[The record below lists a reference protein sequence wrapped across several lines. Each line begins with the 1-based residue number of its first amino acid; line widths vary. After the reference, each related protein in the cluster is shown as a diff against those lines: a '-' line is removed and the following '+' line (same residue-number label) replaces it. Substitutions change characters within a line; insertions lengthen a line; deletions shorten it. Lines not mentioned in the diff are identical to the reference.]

1 MAAGRRSVDFLTMA
15 GVILS
20 LAAVIGGNM
29 LEGGHTDSLIQLTA
43 FIIVFGGT
51 LGATLVQTPL
61 HIFLHALK
69 RFRWIFFPP
78 PMARSDIMKK
88 MVDWSKISRKEGLL
102 GLQAV
107 ADREKDKFTRKGLQL
122 LVDGNEPDDIRKILE
137 VEIDSFAAHEM
148 NSAKVYEAM
157 GGYSP
162 TIGIIGAVMGLIP
175 VMNNLSDPAALGP
188 GIAVAFV
195 ATIYGVGLANFFFLP
210 MSNKL
215 KMLVNDQVQ
224 YRDMLV
230 DGMVA
235 IAEGENP
242 RSIESKLEGYL
253 T

>member
-1 MAAGRRSVDFLTMA
+1 
-15 GVILS
+15 
-20 LAAVIGGNM
+20 
-29 LEGGHTDSLIQLTA
+29 LI
-43 FIIVFGGT
+43 
-51 LGATLVQTPL
+51 
-61 HIFLHALK
+61 H
-69 RFRWIFFPP
+69 
-78 PMARSDIMKK
+78 
-88 MVDWSKISRKEGLL
+88 
-102 GLQAV
+102 
-107 ADREKDKFTRKGLQL
+107 
-122 LVDGNEPDDIRKILE
+122 
-137 VEIDSFAAHEM
+137 
-148 NSAKVYEAM
+148 
-157 GGYSP
+157 
-162 TIGIIGAVMGLIP
+162 